1 MLILVKSFANNR
13 KYDWHLVSSLLI
25 IFVNNGHVS
34 VKKMNTALDMDENL
48 QITYLEYMLMA
59 KQEKKSTHGL

>member
-1 MLILVKSFANNR
+1 
-13 KYDWHLVSSLLI
+13 
-25 IFVNNGHVS
+25 
-34 VKKMNTALDMDENL
+34 MNTALDMDENL